1 MSVARGP
8 AGRTTS
14 TEESETTKTSA
25 PGQSGKLAIIGGG
38 NICEALLSGLLKA
51 GQPLFEPVRIAVVE
65 QLPDRASYL
74 RERFG
79 VSTPNVEQ
87 AVRGA
92 DTVLI
97 MVKPYHVDTVL
108 AQLAELVTDGH
119 LVISVVG
126 GISTAHIEQG
136 LVPKVP
142 VVRSMPNTAASVG
155 EGMIAISAGS
165 AADAGHLERAE
176 TLLQAVG
183 KVVQVPETQMDAIT
197 AFSGS
202 GPAYFFYFAEAL
214 IDAGVLLGLSR
225 SLSEEMVIQT
235 AVGAAVMLR
244 DSGVDPVRPR
254 AAVSSP
260 GGTTI
265 VGIRELEKAPV
276 RGAVMAA
283 AEAGRDRTVQ
293 IGRQTSGSDSG
304 DPDQNPSC

>member
-1 MSVARGP
+1 VSAVPFEQSR
-8 AGRTTS
+8 
-14 TEESETTKTSA
+14 SE
-25 PGQSGKLAIIGGG
+25 QLAIIGGG
-38 NICEALLSGLLKA
+38 NICEAVLSGLLE
-51 GQPLFEPVRIAVVE
+51 GDQPRLDPARIAVVE
-65 QLPDRASYL
+65 HLPDRATYL

-79 VSTPNVEQ
+79 VSTPDVEQ

-92 DTVLI
+92 GTVLI
-97 MVKPYHVDTVL
+97 MVKPNHVDTVL
-108 AQLAELVTDGH
+108 GQLADLVTDSQ

-126 GISTAHIEQG
+126 GISTAHVEQG
-136 LVPKVP
+136 LAPKVP
-142 VVRSMPNTAASVG
+142 VVRCMPNTAASVG
-155 EGMIAISAGS
+155 EGMIALSAGS
-165 AADAGHLERAE
+165 AADADHLERAE
-176 TLLQAVG
+176 TLLQSVG
-183 KVVQVPETQMDAIT
+183 RVVQVPESQMDAIT

-244 DSGVDPVRPR
+244 DSGTDAVRLR

-265 VGIRELEKAPV
+265 AGIRELEKAAV

-293 IGRQTSGSDSG
+293 IGRQGTSRHD
-304 DPDQNPSC
+304 